1 MTREEVHALVMSLP
15 GIEEG
20 TSYGKPS
27 YKLNG
32 KFFTRM
38 RVVDE
43 SIALKM
49 DFDTRDMLMEV
60 DPETFFL
67 TDHYRP
73 WPYVLAWIEHI
84 QPDQLRS
91 ILTRTWRE
99 QAPAK
104 LRKAHPEMAE
114 SRGITT

>member
-15 GIEEG
+15 AVEQG

-38 RVVDE
+38 RVVDD

-49 DFDTRDMLMEV
+49 DFDTRDLRMEV
-60 DPETFFL
+60 APEVFFL

-73 WPYVLAWIEHI
+73 WPYVLAWIEHVE
-84 QPDQLRS
+84 PDQLRS
-91 ILTRTWRE
+91 ILRRTWWE

-114 SRGITT
+114 

>member
-1 MTREEVHALVMSLP
+1 MTREEVHKLVMSLP

-49 DFDTRDMLMEV
+49 DFDTRDVMMEV
-60 DPETFFL
+60 APEVFFL

-84 QPDQLRS
+84 EPDQLRS

-99 QAPAK
+99 QAPKK
-104 LRKAHPEMAE
+104 LQKQHPEMA
-114 SRGITT
+114 G

>member
-20 TSYGKPS
+20 TRYGKPA

-49 DFDTRDMLMEV
+49 DFDTREIMMEV
-60 DPETFFL
+60 DPQTFFL

-84 QPDQLRS
+84 EPDQLRAF
-91 ILTRTWRE
+91 LTKTWRE

-104 LRKAHPEMAE
+104 LRKAHPEMM
-114 SRGITT
+114 G